1 VHLLLLPFRNRINA
15 AIVQLT
21 DSGELTR
28 LENKWWVDEC
38 GYEAKVRNKERYFKL
53 FLQIYLF
60 NKLFIFSINFYLE
73 LEHYCTYM
81 LWDQY

>member
-1 VHLLLLPFRNRINA
+1 MHLLLLLFRNRINA

-38 GYEAKVRNKERYFKL
+38 GYEAKVRNKELYFKL
-53 FLQIYLF
+53 LYTIYLF
-60 NKLFIFSINFYLE
+60 NYLFIFSINFYL
-73 LEHYCTYM
+73 
-81 LWDQY
+81 DQ

>member
-1 VHLLLLPFRNRINA
+1 MHLLLLLFRNRINA

-38 GYEAKVRNKERYFKL
+38 GYEAKVRNKERYFNFFSKL
-53 FLQIYLF
+53 LY
-60 NKLFIFSINFYLE
+60 IN
-73 LEHYCTYM
+73 
-81 LWDQY
+81 